1 MTGMVRVV
9 GSVGSGGGPV
19 RAVMRSTRWLL
30 LAAGMTACGDS
41 VPRRVVIPAGVTF
54 RVAADSL
61 ARRGVVRFPRAFRAY
76 ASWTKRDRTIRAG
89 TYEFRSEQGW
99 GELLDALAGGRGL
112 VHTFTIPEGYAIRT
126 IAPVIAKALE
136 VPLDSV
142 EVAVRDSALRRRL
155 DVPTPTIEGYLF
167 PDTYT
172 FPPGA
177 TARDAVLA
185 MVDRFDDIW
194 KPAWDS
200 AARAMAFTRHDVMSL
215 AAIIEKE
222 ARIAEERPVISAVY
236 HNRLRIGMRLQADPT
251 VQYALGR
258 HVERVLY
265 KDLEID
271 SKYNTYRY
279 AGLPPGP
286 IASPGAASIEAAVFP
301 ASVPYLYFVAHPDGH
316 HEFRTTFREHTEA
329 IRQVRSGRRALEK
342 ASKSPDK
349 SPTKPRSR

>member
-1 MTGMVRVV
+1 VAVV
-9 GSVGSGGGPV
+9 
-19 RAVMRSTRWLL
+19 
-30 LAAGMTACGDS
+30 LAAAACGDDT
-41 VPRRVVIPAGVTF
+41 PRRVVIPSGSSF

-61 ARRGVVRFPRAFRAY
+61 ARHGIVQWPRAFRAY
-76 ASWTKRDRTIRAG
+76 ASFTKRDRSIRAG
-89 TYEFRSEQGW
+89 TYEFRSSQGW
-99 GELLDALAGGRGL
+99 GEILDALGAGRGL
-112 VHTFTIPEGYAIRT
+112 VHTFTIPEGYALSSIV
-126 IAPVIAKALE
+126 PVIARSLE
-136 VPLDSV
+136 VPAESV
-142 EVAVRDSALRRRL
+142 EVAVRDTALRRRL
-155 DVPTPTIEGYLF
+155 DVPTPTLEGYLF

-177 TARDAVLA
+177 TARDVVEA
-185 MVDRFDDIW
+185 MVERFEDVW

-200 AARAMAFTRHDVMSL
+200 GARARAMSRHDVLSL

-222 ARIAEERPVISAVY
+222 ARVAEERPVISAVY

-286 IASPGAASIEAAVFP
+286 IASPGAASIEAAVYP
-301 ASVPYLYFVAHPDGH
+301 ANVPYLYFVAHPDGH
-316 HEFRTTFREHTEA
+316 HEFRATFREHTEA
-329 IRQVRSGRRALEK
+329 IRQVRSGRRAAAREK
-342 ASKSPDK
+342 ASA
-349 SPTKPRSR
+349 R